1 MPLFE
6 YTYIDSSGSSGRS
19 TMEAPSEDELASILQ
34 KKGYIVTSV
43 SEKAGSVSRASAGP
57 VKRKLKGKMG
67 SEDLVL
73 LARQLSTLLESGVT
87 LLRSLNI
94 LLKQVDSKPMYLVLE
109 RIKSDVEA
117 GQSLRDAIAKH
128 PKVFS
133 KFWVNIVEAGET
145 SGQLP
150 STLAQ
155 LAGYLE
161 ASGSFKRKIVSA
173 LMYPIILA
181 TVAVGAILIFV
192 MKIIPVFT
200 NIFEGFDLE
209 LPPITKMVV
218 ALSDI
223 LTKYFLVMVIGIA
236 VLVYGIRQYIKTE
249 GGKWQFDTFM
259 LKVPIVG
266 SLVLNMSVERFS
278 TGLGT
283 LIKSGCPI
291 LLALDI
297 VARAVGNKPIE
308 KALDG
313 VKTSVRDGK
322 TIAEPMERSGI
333 FPPMVVQM
341 VGVGEETG
349 QLSKMLD
356 KISAYYTEVVNELV
370 ARLTSVFEPILLVF
384 MGSVI
389 GFLVVA
395 MFLPIFKL
403 TTIGGK

>member
-19 TMEAPSEDELASILQ
+19 TMEAPSQDELAVSLQ
-34 KKGYIVTSV
+34 RKGYTVTSV
-43 SEKAGSVSRASAGP
+43 TEKAGTSKTKGP
-57 VKRKLKGKMG
+57 LKKKLKSKMKQ
-67 SEDLVL
+67 EDLVL

-94 LLKQVDSKPMYLVLE
+94 LLKQIDSKPLYLVLE
-109 RIKSDVEA
+109 RIKADVEA

-128 PKVFS
+128 PKAFS

-150 STLAQ
+150 STLGQ

-161 ASGSFKRKIVSA
+161 ASGSFKRKIISA

-200 NIFEGFDLE
+200 NIFAGFDLE
-209 LPPITKMVV
+209 LPPITKLVV
-218 ALSDI
+218 ALSDV
-223 LTKYFLVMVIGIA
+223 LTKYFLIMVIAAGA
-236 VLVYGIRQYIKTE
+236 LVYGIRQYIKTE
-249 GGKWQFDTFM
+249 QGKWQFDTLM
-259 LKVPIVG
+259 LKMPIVG

-297 VARAVGNKPIE
+297 VARAVGNRPIE

-313 VKTSVRDGK
+313 IKISVRDGK
-322 TIAEPMERSGI
+322 SIAEPMERSGI

-349 QLSKMLD
+349 QLAKMLD
-356 KISAYYTEVVNELV
+356 KVSAYYTEVVNELV
-370 ARLTSVFEPILLVF
+370 ARLTAVFEPILLVF

>member
-19 TMEAPSEDELASILQ
+19 TMEAPSQDELAVSLQ
-34 KKGYIVTSV
+34 RKGYTVTSV
-43 SEKAGSVSRASAGP
+43 TEKAGTSRTRGP
-57 VKRKLKGKMG
+57 LKKKLKSKMKQ
-67 SEDLVL
+67 EDLVL

-94 LLKQVDSKPMYLVLE
+94 LLKQIDSKPLYLVLE
-109 RIKSDVEA
+109 RIKADVEA

-128 PKVFS
+128 PKAFS

-150 STLAQ
+150 STLGQ

-161 ASGSFKRKIVSA
+161 ASGSFKRKIISA

-200 NIFEGFDLE
+200 NIFAGFDLE
-209 LPPITKMVV
+209 LPPITKLVV
-218 ALSDI
+218 ALSDV
-223 LTKYFLVMVIGIA
+223 LTKYFLIMVIAAGA
-236 VLVYGIRQYIKTE
+236 LVYGIRQYIKTE
-249 GGKWQFDTFM
+249 QGKWQFDTLM
-259 LKVPIVG
+259 LKMPIVG

-297 VARAVGNKPIE
+297 VARAVGNRPIE

-313 VKTSVRDGK
+313 IKISVRDGK
-322 TIAEPMERSGI
+322 SIAEPMERSGI

-349 QLSKMLD
+349 QLAKMLD
-356 KISAYYTEVVNELV
+356 KVSAYYTEVVNELV
-370 ARLTSVFEPILLVF
+370 ARLTAVFEPILLVF